1 MAGEAGSRFGRPREG
16 GFVIQEAVF
25 YLDVDFPLISEV
37 PLSSV
42 HEAGCPEGV
51 DITTSGDAADLS
63 MI

>member
-1 MAGEAGSRFGRPREG
+1 MDLGGLGR
-16 GFVIQEAVF
+16 AAF

-42 HEAGCPEGV
+42 HEAGCPEGA
-51 DITTSGDAADLS
+51 DITTAGDAADFR